1 MKRDYA
7 FVNCASRE
15 HAVAGK
21 SFADR
26 HFALF
31 VNGAPIRVRYAP
43 DREPTA
49 PTRPAPT
56 HGARDVPGKNLYVC
70 GLSPQVTQ
78 EALGELFR

>member
-1 MKRDYA
+1 VDHIVMKKDYA

-26 HFALF
+26 HFALY
-31 VNGAPIRVRYAP
+31 VNGAPIRVRYS
-43 DREPTA
+43 PTSA
-49 PTRPAPT
+49 AAWPPRMIPC
-56 HGARDVPGKNLYVC
+56 KNLYVC